1 MDEERRQ
8 TGAEEFARQ
17 AAEHRASLIGEYL
30 YFVRHHKKWW
40 MLPLI
45 ALLLAA
51 GALMMLSST
60 GAAPFIYTLF

>member
-1 MDEERRQ
+1 MGEEGRRS
-8 TGAEEFARQ
+8 GPKEFLRH
-17 AAEHRASLIGEYL
+17 AAGPRSSLVAEYL

-45 ALLLAA
+45 AILLAL
-51 GALMMLSST
+51 GALMILSST